1 MELEVNEDTILDAL
15 KQVQD
20 PDLHTDIV
28 TLGFVKDIVLSDG
41 KVSFA
46 IELTTPACPVR
57 EKLQDEAYNAVSEI
71 PGINEVDITMTSKVT
86 SAHDE
91 RKQKTLPQVKNII
104 PVASGKGGVGKSTVS
119 ANIAAALS
127 LTDAKVGLLDADIYG
142 PSLPQI
148 MGVNRQP
155 ETAGNMVIPLVQYGI
170 KVMSMGFFTQTEQ
183 AVVWRG
189 PMLAKMLE
197 QFLNNV
203 DWGELDYLVLD
214 LPPGTGDIQLTLC
227 QSIPLTGAAVVS
239 TPQDVALN
247 VARKAILMFNQL
259 HTPVLGVIEN
269 MSSYICS
276 HCGEEEKIFGE
287 GGCEKTSK
295 EFDIPFLGSIPL
307 TTDIRTTSDEGKP
320 IVLAKPGSTE
330 AKAFITVAENLAAQ
344 VSIQNLAD
352 KHKEVKVTF

>member
-1 MELEVNEDTILDAL
+1 MNEDTILDAL
-15 KQVQD
+15 KKVQD

-57 EKLQDEAYNAVSEI
+57 EKLQEEAYNAVSEI

-104 PVASGKGGVGKSTVS
+104 PIASGKGGVGKSTVS
-119 ANIAAALS
+119 ANIAAAIS
-127 LTDAKVGLLDADIYG
+127 LTGAKVGLLDADIYG

-155 ETAGNMVIPLVQYGI
+155 ETVNNMVIPLEQYGI
-170 KVMSMGFFTQTEQ
+170 KVMSMGFFTQSEQ

-203 DWGELDYLVLD
+203 DWGELDYLILD

-247 VARKAILMFNQL
+247 VSRKAILMFNQL
-259 HTPVLGVIEN
+259 HTPVLEISE
-269 MSSYICS
+269 
-276 HCGEEEKIFGE
+276 
-287 GGCEKTSK
+287 
-295 EFDIPFLGSIPL
+295 
-307 TTDIRTTSDEGKP
+307 IR
-320 IVLAKPGSTE
+320 
-330 AKAFITVAENLAAQ
+330 FY
-344 VSIQNLAD
+344 
-352 KHKEVKVTF
+352 